1 MIPQRPIR
9 LRSARSVIVWSSTGI
24 THHRPAARVVAD
36 PNAKQTAAVSSATV
50 TRTKQNPR
58 RDKRIIYGT
67 RQHGSLKS
75 PLVKTNIFV
84 IRAGI
89 ETTDDDIETY
99 LSNEG
104 INDVQVSLVSHVD
117 ATAKAF
123 EVTVNSKDKDNIMLS
138 DLWPDGMGCRVF
150 YERS

>member
-1 MIPQRPIR
+1 M
-9 LRSARSVIVWSSTGI
+9 
-24 THHRPAARVVAD
+24 VAD
-36 PNAKQTAAVSSATV
+36 PNAKQTAAVSSATD
-50 TRTKQNPR
+50 TRAKQNPR
-58 RDKRIIYGT
+58 RDKIIIYGT

-117 ATAKAF
+117 ATAKSF
-123 EVTVNSKDKDNIMLS
+123 EVTINSKDKDNIMLS
-138 DLWPDGMGCRVF
+138 DLWPVGMGCRVF